1 MEGLVAWL
9 PRVGAVLMLLI
20 GLVGFFKP
28 RAFTDQMQI
37 QLGSNMAISEIRTVF
52 GGINLGGGLMA
63 LLLNAPLVYMTLGVA
78 WFFGLLA
85 RFYSMLA
92 DGSSLRES
100 LPGITIDAV
109 LSFLFLSGLLFS
121 P

>member
-1 MEGLVAWL
+1 MEGLEVWL
-9 PRVGAVLMLLI
+9 PRCGAVLMLLI

-28 RAFTDQMQI
+28 RAFTDAMQI
-37 QLGSNMAISEIRTVF
+37 RLESNMAVSEVRTVF
-52 GGINLGGGLMA
+52 GGLNTGGAIAA
-63 LLLNAPLVYMTLGVA
+63 LLLNAPLVYITLGTA

-85 RFYSMLA
+85 RFWSMLA

-109 LSFLFLSGLLFS
+109 LASLFLSGLVLS
-121 P
+121 